1 MTDLSLMVRKV
12 WPGARGGAVFTGQDD
27 AGTLHRVVADAT
39 VLHRPPGI
47 GERWDVAGPVRI
59 HHRFGPQVHAE
70 RAVPVRVQGELL
82 LRFLARNRSFQ
93 GVGEA
98 RARRLW
104 NAFGEDLHE
113 ILNGADVPRLAE
125 VLGLDLAAS
134 LVDAWREGQAEARV
148 VRWLEDHRFP
158 VRLAIKVIRLW
169 GADAPD
175 KISENPY
182 RMLSVAGW
190 NTVDSAALDAGAPP
204 DCQERWI
211 AAVEATCYRALA
223 DKHTVIPEHRIL
235 AGVQI
240 LLRCS
245 AEVAREALTLAER
258 DGALVR
264 ILDGLWQPFGPW
276 VMESF
281 VRERIRE
288 RVKAEYAPSGSL
300 FWSRPDDNQVAELV
314 AAFEAQEG
322 FPLTEEQR
330 HAVWLTLTQR
340 FALVLGGAGTGKTSL
355 LKAVAFAQEATG
367 GNMHAVA
374 LAGRAAQRLREAAG
388 CPARTLAGFLGALER
403 QELDLGGGDLIVVDE
418 ASMVDLPLA
427 YTLLRRLPLE
437 TRVLLVGDPYQLPP
451 IGFGLV
457 FSVLAEDAAVP
468 KVELTRIHR
477 QAETTGIPTL
487 SRLVRQGVV
496 PNLPC
501 FAGLGPG
508 VSFLACGPEEVQ
520 AVVIEVLGALGGI
533 EETQVLSPIKRGQAG
548 TQGING
554 TLHDLRVTGKT
565 AWSGLAV
572 GDPVIHLE
580 NDYEDMVF
588 NGTLGKVEEALPDGV
603 RILWD
608 GHERPL
614 TYRQDRRNAL
624 DLAYAISVHKAQGS
638 QFRRVVIPIFPSRL
652 LDRTLIYTALTRAT
666 EQVVLVGDRAA
677 LALAVASP
685 PAPHRRRTGM
695 GVG

>member
-1 MTDLSLMVRKV
+1 MTDLTLTVRKV
-12 WPGARGGAVFTGQDD
+12 WPGTSGGAVFTGQDD
-27 AGTLHRVVADAT
+27 DGALHRVVADAA
-39 VLHRPPGI
+39 VLYRPPGI

-59 HHRFGPQVHAE
+59 NPRFGPQVHAE
-70 RAVPVRVQGELL
+70 RAVPIRVQGELL
-82 LRFLARNRSFQ
+82 LRFLARNQAFQ

-104 NAFGEDLHE
+104 DAFGEGLNA
-113 ILNGADVPRLAE
+113 ILDTGDVPRLAE
-125 VLGLDLAAS
+125 VLGPDLATS
-134 LVDAWREGQAEARV
+134 LVDAWRESQAEVSV
-148 VRWLEDHRFP
+148 VRWLEVHRFP
-158 VRLAIKVIRLW
+158 VGLAIKVMRLW
-169 GADAPD
+169 GVNAAD
-175 KISENPY
+175 KISANPY
-182 RMLSVAGW
+182 RMLAVAGW
-190 NTVDSAALDAGAPP
+190 TSVDSAALDAGAPP
-204 DCQERWI
+204 GCPERRV
-211 AAVEATCYRALA
+211 AAVEAICYRAIG
-223 DKHTVIPEHRIL
+223 DKHTAIPESEIL
-235 AGVQI
+235 TGVQA

-245 AEVAREALTLAER
+245 PAVAQDALTLAER

-264 ILDGLWQPFGPW
+264 IFDGFWQPFGPW
-276 VMESF
+276 VMETF
-281 VRERIRE
+281 VRDQIRE
-288 RVKAEYAPSGSL
+288 RVEAEYAPSGSL
-300 FWSRPDDNQVAELV
+300 FWSRPDDNQVGDQL

-330 HAVWLTLTQR
+330 HAVWLALTQR

-367 GNMHAVA
+367 GTMHAVA
-374 LAGRAAQRLREAAG
+374 LAGRAAQRLREVTGAT
-388 CPARTLAGFLGALER
+388 ARTLAGFLGALER

-457 FSVLAEDAAVP
+457 FSVLAEDSAVP

-487 SRLVRQGVV
+487 SRLIRQGVV

-508 VSFLACGPEEVQ
+508 FSFLASGPEEAQ
-520 AVVIEVLGALGGI
+520 AVIIEVLGALGGI
-533 EETQVLSPIKRGQAG
+533 GETQVLSPIKRGPAG
-548 TQGING
+548 TQSINAA
-554 TLHDLRVTGKT
+554 LHDLRSTGKA

-588 NGTLGKVEEALPDGV
+588 NGTLGRVEEALPDGV

-608 GHERPL
+608 GHERLL
-614 TYRQDRRNAL
+614 TYRQDRRDAL

-677 LALAVASP
+677 LELAVAAP

-695 GVG
+695 GAG